1 MPEKYQEEI
10 EALLENVSDFPRK
23 RRGKPGIRFRSIR
36 TIIPSFLTAKFSVT
50 STKRL
55 ILGIVILLLIAWWLT
70 TMLPGY
76 LGIVIWI
83 IAILLAIGLGQIYT
97 NEESTYEKRWRGE
110 VIKQP
115 APRNWMRFIRKTK
128 EK

>member
-55 ILGIVILLLIAWWLT
+55 ILGIVILLRYLVSLALEWPMLIVK
-70 TMLPGY
+70 
-76 LGIVIWI
+76 VILI
-83 IAILLAIGLGQIYT
+83 KKIL
-97 NEESTYEKRWRGE
+97 
-110 VIKQP
+110 
-115 APRNWMRFIRKTK
+115 
-128 EK
+128 

>member
-1 MPEKYQEEI
+1 MPEKYQKEI

-23 RRGKPGIRFRSIR
+23 KRGELRVRFRSICA
-36 TIIPSFLTAKFSVT
+36 IIPSFLVNKFSVT

-97 NEESTYEKRWRGE
+97 NEETTYEKRWRGT
-110 VIKQP
+110 VIGQP
-115 APRNWMRFIRKTK
+115 TPRNWMKFTRRTK

>member
-23 RRGKPGIRFRSIR
+23 RRRKIGIRFSSICP
-36 TIIPSFLTAKFSVT
+36 IMPSFLVNKLSVT

-76 LGIVIWI
+76 LGIIIWI
-83 IAILLAIGLGQIYT
+83 IAVLLAIGLGHTYT
-97 NEESTYEKRWRGE
+97 NDGNKYEKRWRGV
-110 VIKQP
+110 VIGQP
-115 APRNWMRFIRKTK
+115 TPRRWMRFIRKKK
-128 EK
+128 EE